1 MALSFYRIYKS
12 KQGGN
17 AFSPPKSGPSSCP
30 PRKEQTHWHDQPWRR
45 RCRAARTLTYLS
57 QSKKAEAVTNT
68 EDTRKD
74 KAGAHRVGRAT
85 DRGAALRWCLALSV
99 RRRKDRGA
107 VGGRASGGAKWRQGG
122 IRPADEG
129 GHILCMAELD
139 TAGPSA
145 GPSNPMWSEVKRLW

>member
-30 PRKEQTHWHDQPWRR
+30 PRKEQTHWHDQPWRQ

-74 KAGAHRVGRAT
+74 EAGARGGARRVGRAT

-99 RRRKDRGA
+99 SCPTSLFSAPKRSRRSARACFRRCK
-107 VGGRASGGAKWRQGG
+107 VTSGRNTTSG
-122 IRPADEG
+122 
-129 GHILCMAELD
+129 
-139 TAGPSA
+139 
-145 GPSNPMWSEVKRLW
+145 